1 VIRLLGEMIAAALS
15 RGTPLTEV
23 ALNVSNV
30 TVEVDDSEAEL
41 TQQPP
46 VGDFVALTI
55 AGGGDWRPE
64 LRWWPDHALPS
75 PLVSE
80 DLDLAA
86 RAAGVR
92 FGYTR
97 AVGGEGSVTPA
108 ATIA

>member
-75 PLVSE
+75 PLVSGTSTSQ
-80 DLDLAA
+80 
-86 RAAGVR
+86 RALRGPVR
-92 FGYTR
+92 LHPCR
-97 AVGGEGSVTPA
+97 RRRRLRDPA